1 MARDYSC
8 GSVLL
13 NLINAVHTGSAANL
27 PCVVIKINLTVF
39 LIFYI
44 LISNLFTCIYIYIY
58 INRYAVDCDVNSEF
72 HCFNGIS
79 SNMLF

>member
-13 NLINAVHTGSAANL
+13 NLINVVHTGSAANL
-27 PCVVIKINLTVF
+27 PCVVIKINLTLP
-39 LIFYI
+39 LIFY
-44 LISNLFTCIYIYIY
+44 LNLQPFHLYI
-58 INRYAVDCDVNSEF
+58 YAVDCDVNSEF